1 MQAQRAIKAGYMGK
15 IIVMV
20 GAPGA
25 GKGTQSR
32 LLAEHFGYPQI
43 STGEILREMALA
55 DTPLGREIKEL
66 QASGRLV
73 SDDVLAQ
80 LILARTSQ
88 PDGQD
93 GYILDG
99 FPRTLKQAELLEALA
114 EQQGKDVVLVR
125 VVVSH
130 GSLLKRLT
138 GRRTCSV
145 CGEIYNVYSRPPKVE
160 GKCDLDGGELT
171 QRSDDNPDAVENR
184 LKAYEE
190 STAPLIDYYKTSG
203 RLIEIDGERP
213 VDDVYGKLISV
224 IDSSESR
231 TMQKN

>member
-1 MQAQRAIKAGYMGK
+1 MGK

-55 DTPLGREIKEL
+55 ETPLGREIKQL
-66 QASGRLV
+66 QASGLLV
-73 SDDVLAQ
+73 SDDILGK

-88 PDGQD
+88 PDCD
-93 GYILDG
+93 EGYILDG

-114 EQQGKDVVLVR
+114 RQQGKEVVLVR
-125 VVVSH
+125 VEVSH
-130 GSLLKRLT
+130 ESLLQRLT
-138 GRRTCSV
+138 GRRTCTQ
-145 CGEIYNVYSRPPKVE
+145 CGEIYNIYSRPTKE
-160 GKCDLDGGELT
+160 AGKCDLDGAPLS
-171 QRSDDNPDAVENR
+171 QRTDDNPVAVETR

-190 STAPLIDYYKTSG
+190 STAPLIDYYKKSG
-203 RLIEIDGERP
+203 RLVQIDGERP
-213 VDDVYGKLISV
+213 VAEVYERLISV
-224 IDSSESR
+224 IDQSGSR
-231 TMQKN
+231 GVEQH

>member
-1 MQAQRAIKAGYMGK
+1 MRAQRAKAGDMGK

-99 FPRTLKQAELLEALA
+99 FPRTLKQAELLETLA

-130 GSLLKRLT
+130 DSLLKRLT
-138 GRRTCSV
+138 GRRTCNR
-145 CGEIYNVYSRPPKVE
+145 CGEIYNVYSRPPKVD
-160 GKCDLDGGELT
+160 GRCDLDGGSLT

-190 STAPLIDYYKTSG
+190 STAPLIDYYKNSG
-203 RLIEIDGERP
+203 RLIEIDGEKP
-213 VDDVYGKLISV
+213 VGEVYEKLISV

-231 TMQKN
+231 TVQKN

>member
-1 MQAQRAIKAGYMGK
+1 MGK

-55 DTPLGREIKEL
+55 ETPLGREIKQL
-66 QASGRLV
+66 QASGLLV
-73 SDDVLAQ
+73 SDDILGK

-88 PDGQD
+88 PDCAV

-99 FPRTLKQAELLEALA
+99 FPRTLKQAEMLEALA
-114 EQQGKDVVLVR
+114 LQQGKEVVLVR
-125 VVVSH
+125 VEVSH
-130 GSLLKRLT
+130 QSLLRRLT
-138 GRRTCSV
+138 GRRTCTQ
-145 CGEIYNVYSRPPKVE
+145 CGEIYNIYSRPPRE
-160 GKCDLDGGELT
+160 AGKCDLDGAPLS
-171 QRSDDNPDAVENR
+171 QRTDDNPVAVETR

-190 STAPLIDYYKTSG
+190 STAPLIDYYKKSG
-203 RLIEIDGERP
+203 RLVQIDGERP
-213 VDDVYGKLISV
+213 VGEVFERLISV
-224 IDSSESR
+224 IDQSESR
-231 TMQKN
+231 GVEQH